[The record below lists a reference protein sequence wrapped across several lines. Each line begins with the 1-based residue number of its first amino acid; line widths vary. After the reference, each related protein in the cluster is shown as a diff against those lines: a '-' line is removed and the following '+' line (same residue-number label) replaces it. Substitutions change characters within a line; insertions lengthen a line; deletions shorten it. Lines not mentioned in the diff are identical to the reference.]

1 MTGVGQENHIQLET
15 MHHQGATKNNYPS
28 TTQSRSQAGGNIY
41 GKNRST
47 AMMVGSN
54 QQLMPSTTQNK
65 SSLL

>member
-1 MTGVGQENHIQLET
+1 MRPNFSCAGGMTGVGQENHIQLET
-15 MHHQGATKNNYPS
+15 MHHQATKNNYPS

-54 QQLMPSTTQNK
+54 
-65 SSLL
+65 